1 VVDDYHGTL
10 VPDPY
15 RSLEDD
21 DDPATRKWTA
31 EQAALAEAYLATLPE
46 RDGFRRRLAELWDYA
61 RVTPPVRRGGWLF
74 FERND
79 GLQPQ
84 PVLYRQPV
92 DGGEPLVVLDPN
104 ALSEDG
110 TVALVSYS
118 PSDDGRYLACNL
130 SSGGSDWQTI
140 RVLEVATGEA
150 LPDELRWCKFTS
162 AAWKPDGSGF
172 YYARYPA
179 PGEVPDAAPST
190 HQRVCFHALRTDQ
203 RDDPIVHARPA
214 EPNLGFHPVV
224 AEGGDYLFLELW
236 TGASARSGLAY
247 RPLEPEG
254 APLVPLLDVDQALY
268 QLLGN
273 DGPLLYLLTDLGAPL
288 GRIVAID
295 LRKPQ
300 RSAWRELVPEG
311 EDAIEDAAMIGDGF
325 VVNALHHARHRLARF
340 ALDGSPLGE
349 VPLPGLGSL
358 TDLRGRRR
366 DPELFATFSSFLHA
380 PSVLRIDPD
389 TGESRAY
396 HRSQVGFDPSAFET
410 RQVFVE
416 SRDGTRLPLFLT
428 HARGLETSGAHPTLL
443 YGYGGFNVSM
453 TPTFSPSRLAWL
465 ERGGV
470 YAHAVLRGGREYGD
484 AWHVRAHARPPS
496 EARQVARGRERS
508 APRRRR
514 AAPPPA
520 RATAYVAYVCRQ
532 PRGGVRIAAGRRAG
546 GRACGAVEAR
556 VRRHQVPQLVER
568 VDRER
573 HDVVEIVAPDAR
585 GVPVQGHAKRAP
597 SSMSRST
604 WLRSQSS
611 GRRLSGRSVRSAYAS
626 PRVTPP
632 DTRSVNWL
640 HSWMHSAS
648 THSDTS
654 RNARHRS
661 GHHQAHV
668 AGARPAARLHRA
680 EVAQRPR
687 RREHRPLPR
696 PA

>member
-484 AWHVRAHARPPS
+484 AWHVAGMGQRKQNVFDDFLACAQWLVEAGYTRPERLAIEGRSNGGLLVAACLTQRPELFGAVHCAVPVIDMLRFQRFTAGRFWTAEYGNAEEDPEAFANLLAYGPLHRLQPGTAYPATIVTTADFDDRVVPLHARKF
-496 EARQVARGRERS
+496 VA
-508 APRRRR
+508 ALQH
-514 AAPPPA
+514 AD
-520 RATAYVAYVCRQ
+520 
-532 PRGGVRIAAGRRAG
+532 AGRS
-546 GRACGAVEAR
+546 
-556 VRRHQVPQLVER
+556 PLLLR
-568 VDRER
+568 VDGKAGHGFGKPTYKLIEETG
-573 HDVVEIVAPDAR
+573 DVLAFLW
-585 GVPVQGHAKRAP
+585 HA
-597 SSMSRST
+597 
-604 WLRSQSS
+604 
-611 GRRLSGRSVRSAYAS
+611 
-626 PRVTPP
+626 
-632 DTRSVNWL
+632 
-640 HSWMHSAS
+640 
-648 THSDTS
+648 
-654 RNARHRS
+654 
-661 GHHQAHV
+661 
-668 AGARPAARLHRA
+668 LHRA
-680 EVAQRPR
+680 AEDG
-687 RREHRPLPR
+687 
-696 PA
+696 